1 MMACCSKLFGSG
13 CNDYSNDCHA
23 AQEYVYLND
32 SDALQSNPADGSDKL
47 HSDFRMFLH
56 NLGTSRQ

>member
-1 MMACCSKLFGSG
+1 MACYCMLFGSG
-13 CNDYSNDCHA
+13 RNDCSSDCHGA
-23 AQEYVYLND
+23 PEYVYLND
-32 SDALQSNPADGSDKL
+32 SDALQSNPAEGSDKL